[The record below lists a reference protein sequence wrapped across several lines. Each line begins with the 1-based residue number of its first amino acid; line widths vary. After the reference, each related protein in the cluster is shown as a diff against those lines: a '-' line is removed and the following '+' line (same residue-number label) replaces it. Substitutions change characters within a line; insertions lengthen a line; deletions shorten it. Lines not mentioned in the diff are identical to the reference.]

1 MKRAFLILLSVLL
14 LAPQGCRKKPEPYV
28 GTPAIELS
36 VKALSHTT
44 ARIGVKSL
52 FADEVW
58 LLCGGESVPSADEII
73 ARGEKADGDSHT
85 FTGLTPGTGYTVY
98 GVGRNSSG
106 AVSKVE
112 KVEFLTTVEAGDLY
126 SWEKGRDGAPFFAD
140 ITLCTGGGVPNSNSW
155 FTVPRTWDK
164 DRFAPHVSYV
174 DDGVEKWL
182 FEAFLAIT
190 GVDMAGN
197 NYGINNNGRESSNKD
212 YWELLAIYWLQKG
225 GAFDALDQAIDEA
238 AARIGTA
245 PGKRYVVMMM
255 PDPIMFRNFSDK
267 TSSTAYW
274 GPLDGILMDFS
285 NIDHQ
290 IQALEWYI
298 ELVRSM
304 FAALAPKHL
313 ELAGF
318 YILSEELVAKPDG
331 FNYRYKRWDR
341 ILPPVAEYLD
351 ARNEG
356 LYWIPYLG
364 ADGTDIWKSLGI
376 DFAWLQPNYYW
387 DYTGSKPIKKAF
399 SAMASLDMGME
410 LEFEYSMVEEV
421 MKTPGIKGPDAAGN
435 YVFDLDDV
443 PSLRARF
450 REYMDGY
457 KDAGL
462 YGKKPVALYS
472 GSNALWQLATSKE
485 NDDIA
490 MYLELC
496 RFISDNPLRR

>member
-1 MKRAFLILLSVLL
+1 MKRTLLILLAVLL
-14 LAPQGCRKKPEPYV
+14 PVLGCRKKPEPYV
-28 GTPAIELS
+28 GSPAIELS
-36 VKALSHTT
+36 VNAVTHSTVT
-44 ARIGVKSL
+44 IGIKSL
-52 FADEVW
+52 FSDGVWLVCRSDGIAPEADEVID
-58 LLCGGESVPSADEII
+58 L
-73 ARGEKADGDSHT
+73 GEKVDGGSHI
-85 FTGLTPGTGYTVY
+85 FTGLSSGSKYTVY
-98 GVGRNSSG
+98 GVGRNSAG
-106 AVSKVE
+106 TVSKVE
-112 KVEFLTTVEAGDLY
+112 KAEFLTTVEAGDLY
-126 SWEKGRDGAPFFAD
+126 SWEQGRDGAPFFAD
-140 ITLCTGGGVPNSNSW
+140 ITLCTGGGLPNSNSW
-155 FTVPRTWDK
+155 FTVPAYWDK

-174 DDGVEKWL
+174 DDDGEHWL

-197 NYGINNNGRESSNKD
+197 NYGISNNGRESAGKD
-212 YWELLAIYWLQKG
+212 SWENLAAYWLGKN
-225 GAFDALDQAIDEA
+225 GAFAALDQAIDEA
-238 AARIGTA
+238 AARIGST

-255 PDPIMFRNFSDK
+255 PDPIMFRNYSDK
-267 TSSTAYW
+267 TSATAYW
-274 GPLDGILMDFS
+274 GALDGNMLDFS
-285 NIDHQ
+285 RIDDQ
-290 IQALEWYI
+290 IKALEWYI

-304 FAALAPKHL
+304 FATLAPRHL

-331 FNYRYKRWDR
+331 FNYKYKRWDR

-364 ADGTDIWKSLGI
+364 ADGTDIWKNLGI

-387 DYTGSKPIKKAF
+387 DYNNSKPIKKAF
-399 SAMASLDMGME
+399 SAMSSLDMGME

-421 MKTPGIKGPDAAGN
+421 MKIPGIKGPDAAGD

-457 KDAGL
+457 REAGL
-462 YGKKPVALYS
+462 YGKKPIALYS
-472 GSNALWQLATSKE
+472 GSNALWQLASSKE
-485 NDDIA
+485 KDDIA

-496 RFISDNPLRR
+496 RFISDNPLR